1 MDFIFSKHCPS
12 QALQIQTIQSL
23 NENVCVWK
31 REAQARDETRLL
43 RVLSGAFSTPVRMR
57 DALGTVKSALYAD
70 ERKSD
75 LLFTHVYIKCA
86 AHLTAH
92 VMQCM

>member
-1 MDFIFSKHCPS
+1 M
-12 QALQIQTIQSL
+12 
-23 NENVCVWK
+23 WK
-31 REAQARDETRLL
+31 REAQAYDETRLL

-75 LLFTHVYIKCA
+75 LLFTHSLYIKHA

-92 VMQCM
+92 VMQCMKL